1 MASEA
6 RVLSF
11 VHHTHA
17 AAAKLASYD
26 IVREGLPDYGFHD
39 SRTGMNSSCKT
50 DTGQGNSALRQP
62 FSYACRLPLAIRW
75 TRYVGL
81 CSRLSIAQ
89 PFRYCPGLAFVESRY
104 AST

>member
-1 MASEA
+1 MAPEA

-17 AAAKLASYD
+17 AAAKPASYD

-50 DTGQGNSALRQP
+50 NTGQGNSGAARAIHLRV
-62 FSYACRLPLAIRW
+62 PLATSDPMDTIC
-75 TRYVGL
+75 GAL
-81 CSRLSIAQ
+81 
-89 PFRYCPGLAFVESRY
+89 LAVVDSSAISPRSLGVE
-104 AST
+104 AVE